1 MKPSR
6 IKFLV
11 SILLGL
17 VLSGFASSPA
27 PAYAADKT
35 RRPDSEPD
43 VVHTAAGLVE
53 TGTLN
58 GVPYRID
65 IPRTW
70 NRGLVVYFHGYAE
83 GTFVYHATAPL
94 NEQTEPLHER
104 GYAII
109 QSAYS
114 TPGWALAEAY
124 PETEQLRLY
133 FMKKYAGTSSG
144 KNARPV
150 ETYVAGGSMGGA
162 LVAATLELNPRPYL
176 GGLNLCGSV
185 GPTDL
190 AFQRRFAWRAAFDFY
205 FPGLMPPLV
214 PVPADYKETVALRQ
228 RIEAALT
235 ANPPYATA
243 LRNLMGLHTDRE
255 VASAVVYFTY
265 VIGDLQRRARGNPFD
280 NRNFLYT
287 GTNPTTAA
295 FDNLLN
301 DGVKRYAADPRARDY
316 LLHHYT
322 PTGRLG
328 RPMLSLHT
336 TYDPRIPGWSL
347 AFYAEQVAL
356 AGASQNLVQ
365 QYVHRDGHCTFSQE
379 EVGRAFEELVQWAHT
394 GQPPIS
400 GDLPG
405 GTVPHPETLP
415 AHHER
420 VQP

>member
-1 MKPSR
+1 MPSR
-6 IKFLV
+6 AKLFASTL
-11 SILLGL
+11 LLGFVFL
-17 VLSGFASSPA
+17 LSPA
-27 PAYAADKT
+27 FAADKT
-35 RRPDSEPD
+35 QRPDSEPD
-43 VVHTAAGLVE
+43 VVHTASGIVE
-53 TGTLN
+53 TGTLS

-65 IPRTW
+65 IPRDW
-70 NRGLVVYFHGYAE
+70 NRGLVVYFHGYSEAP
-83 GTFVYHATAPL
+83 FVYHATAAL
-94 NEQTEPLHER
+94 NGQTQPLHDR

-114 TPGWALAEAY
+114 TSGWALAEAY

-133 FMKKYAGTSSG
+133 FLKKYASSSSG
-144 KNARPV
+144 KNARPPKGEV

-205 FPGLMPPLV
+205 FPNLMPPLD
-214 PVPADYKETVALRQ
+214 PVPADYKESAALRL
-228 RIEAALT
+228 RIEAALN
-235 ANPPYATA
+235 ANPAYATS

-255 VASAVVYFTY
+255 IAAAVVYFTF
-265 VIGDLQRRARGNPFD
+265 VIGDIQRRARGNPFD

-287 GTNPTTAA
+287 GTNPSTAA

-301 DGVKRYAADPRARDY
+301 DGVKRYAADPHARDY
-316 LLHHYT
+316 LMHHYT

-336 TYDPRIPGWSL
+336 TYDPRIPGWTL

-356 AGASQNLVQ
+356 AGSSQNLVQ
-365 QYVHRDGHCTFSQE
+365 QYVHRDGHCTFTPE
-379 EVGRAFEELVQWAHT
+379 EVGRAFDELVQWTHT
-394 GQPPIS
+394 NQPPVS

-415 AHHER
+415 THHDHI
-420 VQP
+420 QP